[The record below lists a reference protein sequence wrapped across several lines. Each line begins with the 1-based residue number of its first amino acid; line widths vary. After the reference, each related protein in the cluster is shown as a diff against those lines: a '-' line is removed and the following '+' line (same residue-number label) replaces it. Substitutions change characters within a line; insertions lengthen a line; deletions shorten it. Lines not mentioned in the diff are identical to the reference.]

1 MQEGMTFT
9 TALATASV
17 VMRVWESRDVCSRPY
32 SLLPHFYYI
41 GSYPGAVS
49 ISGPFLGTSI

>member
-1 MQEGMTFT
+1 MQEGTTFT

-17 VMRVWESRDVCSRPY
+17 MSVWESRDVCSRPY
-32 SLLPHFYYI
+32 SPLPHFYCI

-49 ISGPFLGTSI
+49 ILGPFLGTSI